1 MLSGRLPIELSSF
14 FYQNNGGLAQLAR
27 ALAWHARGH
36 RFDSGILHRLK
47 ALPSGRAFIVLNTM
61 FYTYII
67 YSPTIDQFYI
77 GHCQDL
83 QERLYRHNN
92 SRTLA
97 TKKANDWVVVYSKQF
112 DSRKEANYLEMI
124 IKRKKSRKY
133 IEWLISQP

>member
-1 MLSGRLPIELSSF
+1 
-14 FYQNNGGLAQLAR
+14 
-27 ALAWHARGH
+27 
-36 RFDSGILHRLK
+36 
-47 ALPSGRAFIVLNTM
+47 M

-92 SRTLA
+92 SGTLA
-97 TKKANDWVVVYSKQF
+97 TKKANDWVVVYAKQF

>member
-1 MLSGRLPIELSSF
+1 
-14 FYQNNGGLAQLAR
+14 
-27 ALAWHARGH
+27 
-36 RFDSGILHRLK
+36 
-47 ALPSGRAFIVLNTM
+47 M

-92 SRTLA
+92 SGTLA